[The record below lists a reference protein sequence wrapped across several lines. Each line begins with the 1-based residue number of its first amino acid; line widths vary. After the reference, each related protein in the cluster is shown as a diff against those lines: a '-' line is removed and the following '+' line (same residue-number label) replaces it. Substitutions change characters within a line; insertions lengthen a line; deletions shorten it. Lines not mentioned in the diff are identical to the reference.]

1 MFRRRISEGC
11 HGHIRPEGGGRF
23 RRRPDVEDI
32 DNRYFI
38 ASCISLQR
46 VPAPGEVKR
55 IMYSQL
61 SNRDYTS

>member
-11 HGHIRPEGGGRF
+11 HGHIRPEGG
-23 RRRPDVEDI
+23 DI

-38 ASCISLQR
+38 ASCISLQG

-61 SNRDYTS
+61 SKRDYTS